1 MQHSILPPHLT
12 THLAKS
18 NPKFRAQLHQ
28 DMGIRHV
35 RASLKSNADSG
46 EIAVFDADSS
56 MDLPP
61 KKKAG
66 QNLAQ
71 AQRIRRWAQ
80 ITSEVMEV
88 GDFPDGV
95 VRYGVDYVNAFYDG
109 QFLVFGMGDGEVF
122 GDFTLG
128 LDVFAHEFAHRLIDG
143 GPKLEYFGQP
153 GALNEHLADVIGVS
167 VREKEASENKERGA
181 DTGFNWRIGAE
192 LFLDKKSALRDMKE
206 PGSAY
211 DNLALGKDPQV
222 GHMDD
227 YEDTFMDNGGVHI
240 NSGIPNRAFVLFAE
254 ALGGPVWEAPLR
266 TWMRAAN
273 KANPQTDF
281 KEFAK
286 LTVEVAGKYEAEVTK
301 AWADCGI
308 EVGDGDTSSPT
319 PTPENEPTPAPGDEK
334 PTPTPTPEPTPAPEG
349 EPTPAPGEEPAPKDG
364 EDSEEKPK
372 DGEEAKS

>member
-12 THLAKS
+12 AHLAKT
-18 NPKFRAQLHQ
+18 NPKFRSQLHQ

-35 RASLKSNADSG
+35 RASLDSKSEPG
-46 EIAVFDADSS
+46 EISVYDANSS

-66 QNLAQ
+66 QNLPQ
-71 AQRIRRWAQ
+71 AQRVRKWAQ
-80 ITSEVMEV
+80 VTSEVMEV

-128 LDVFAHEFAHRLIDG
+128 LDVFAHEFGHKLIDG
-143 GPKLEYFGQP
+143 GPRLEYFGQP

-167 VREKEASENKERGA
+167 VREKEAKEGG
-181 DTGFNWRIGAE
+181 DDSGPNWRIGAE
-192 LFLDKKSALRDMKE
+192 LFLDGKSALRDMKD
-206 PGSAY
+206 PGTAY

-227 YEDTFMDNGGVHI
+227 YEETFMDNGGVHI
-240 NSGIPNRAFVLFAE
+240 NSGIPNRAFALFAE
-254 ALGGPVWEAPLR
+254 LVDGPVWEAPLR

-273 KANPQTDF
+273 KSKPQTNF
-281 KEFAK
+281 EEFAK
-286 LTVEVAGKYEAEVTK
+286 FTIEVAGKHEDKVAK
-301 AWADCGI
+301 AWSECGI
-308 EVGDGDTSSPT
+308 EIGGST
-319 PTPENEPTPAPGDEK
+319 PTPAPAPAPEPDEK
-334 PTPTPTPEPTPAPEG
+334 PEPTPSPNGDSTSEPTPEG
-349 EPTPAPGEEPAPKDG
+349 EPESGEQPTSEPAPEEKAKDG
-364 EDSEEKPK
+364 ED
-372 DGEEAKS
+372 AKS